1 MKIEHFAMYVLDLEG
16 AKDFFVRYFNATP
29 GELYH
34 NKQTG
39 FKSYFLSFGDGSR
52 LEVMTRPGLAKS
64 EASSL
69 RCGYIHLAFGV
80 ANDEAVDA
88 LTERLRGDGYE
99 VASGPRATGDGCY
112 ESCIVDLEGNLI
124 EIVSLSHSN
133 AIQTPLK

>member
-1 MKIEHFAMYVLDLEG
+1 MKIEHFAMYVLDLEE
-16 AKDFFVRYFNATP
+16 AKDFFVRYFDATP
-29 GELYH
+29 NEPYH

-64 EASSL
+64 EASFL

-80 ANDEAVDA
+80 SNNEAVDA

-99 VASGPRATGDGCY
+99 VASGPRTTGDGCY
-112 ESCIVDLEGNLI
+112 ESCISGPEGNLI
-124 EIVSLSHSN
+124 DIVSLSH
-133 AIQTPLK
+133 